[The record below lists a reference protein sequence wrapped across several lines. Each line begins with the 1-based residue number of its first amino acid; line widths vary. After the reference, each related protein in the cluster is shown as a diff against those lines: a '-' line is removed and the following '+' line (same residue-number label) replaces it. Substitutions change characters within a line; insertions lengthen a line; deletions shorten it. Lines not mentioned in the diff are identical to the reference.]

1 LTGLPRQSFTVLAD
15 HVHGRCVRVS
25 ALGLLV
31 VLVALVPLAGA
42 SPPDPLWIAGIYD
55 GADSDDVVLA
65 VTSLEDGARQVLFVV
80 SALSILARV
89 PITPGPVIPDATL
102 RSAQARAPPLS

>member
-1 LTGLPRQSFTVLAD
+1 
-15 HVHGRCVRVS
+15 VS

-42 SPPDPLWIAGIYD
+42 SPPDPLWIGGIY
-55 GADSDDVVLA
+55 GAADSDDVVLA

-80 SALSILARV
+80 STLSMLTRV
-89 PITPGPVIPDATL
+89 PITPGP
-102 RSAQARAPPLS
+102 